1 MNKMNLSKSIC
12 KLLDSMRQSVK
23 NNVQT
28 PLNAIRLCKQ

>member
-1 MNKMNLSKSIC
+1 MNKMNFSKSIG